1 MSKSLTPQGKSIMD
15 QLTESQEQI
24 NEIIDMLWNLLLTHA
39 PQFVLA
45 LVTLVIGLW
54 IINKTVSYAQ
64 SKMDSQIDAT
74 LHKFVGSLVSVG
86 LKGLLLISV
95 ASMVGIA
102 TTSFIAVL
110 GAAGLAIGLAL
121 QGSLSNFAGG
131 VLILIFKPFKVG
143 DLIEG
148 GGHIGTVRE
157 IQIFNTIL
165 NSADNRRIII
175 PNAVLSNNSLININI
190 EPTRRVDFVFGIGYG
205 DDLKKAKEILNS
217 IAENDTRVLKDPA
230 PTIVLSELADSS
242 VNFTVRLWANT
253 ADYWGVYFDTHE
265 SVKLAFDAEGISIPF
280 PQQDVHMHQV
290 A

>member
-1 MSKSLTPQGKSIMD
+1 MDDLFGNSEQAQEIVQTLWTLCLTYAPK
-15 QLTESQEQI
+15 
-24 NEIIDMLWNLLLTHA
+24 LLLA
-39 PQFVLA
+39 LA
-45 LVTLVIGLW
+45 TLIVGLW
-54 IINKTVSYAQ
+54 LINKVVNMTL
-64 SKMDSQIDAT
+64 SKMESTVDPT
-74 LHKFVGSLVSVG
+74 LHKFIGSLVSVG

-148 GGHIGTVRE
+148 GGHLGVVKE

-165 NSADNRRIII
+165 TTADNRRVII
-175 PNAVLSNNSLININI
+175 PNGVLSNNSLINVNV

-205 DDLKKAKEILNS
+205 DDIKKTKEILQR
-217 IAENDTRVLKDPA
+217 IADNDSRVLKDPA

-242 VNFTVRLWANT
+242 VNFTVRLWVNT

-265 SVKLAFDAEGISIPF
+265 AVKVTFDAEGISIPF